1 MEISDIKLRD
11 KTDFNNDVYAYGPIG
26 ERALMKRII
35 DSGKTFFDVSEIP
48 AYQHYDID
56 LIQPSRKDVEKG
68 EYLICLQNN
77 IPLEKLGAISYEVKT
92 DTYGIKS
99 RNIVWEMLSNSN
111 PGCLARSAADYL
123 YYVFL
128 DKENNIVEEYLM
140 KMKSVRKWLM
150 EHFYEINNC
159 DYLKSKSMR
168 RGQDN
173 TGILLINIDHLVE
186 NKIAV
191 KLK

>member
-1 MEISDIKLRD
+1 METSDIKLRE
-11 KTDFNNDVYAYGPIG
+11 KTDFNTDVYAYGPIG
-26 ERALMKRII
+26 EKALIDRII
-35 DSGKTFFDVSEIP
+35 KSGKTVFDVSDIP
-48 AYQHYDID
+48 AYRQYDID
-56 LIQPSRKDVEKG
+56 LIQTSREEVQKG
-68 EYLICLQNN
+68 EYLICLQND

-99 RNIVWEMLSNSN
+99 RNIVWEMISNSN

-128 DKENNIVEEYLM
+128 DKENNIAEEYLM
-140 KMKSVRKWLM
+140 KMTTVRRWLM
-150 EHFYEINNC
+150 AHFAEINNSE
-159 DYLKSKSMR
+159 YLKSKSMR
-168 RGQDN
+168 RGADN